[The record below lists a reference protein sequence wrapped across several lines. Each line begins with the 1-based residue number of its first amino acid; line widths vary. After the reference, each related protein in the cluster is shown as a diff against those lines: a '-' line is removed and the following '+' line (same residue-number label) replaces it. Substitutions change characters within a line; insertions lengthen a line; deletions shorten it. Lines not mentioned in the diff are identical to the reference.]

1 VQLFALIGRYFWL
14 ICIAI
19 AGLNYVSAVR
29 TAADLTEL
37 TDAQRARRK
46 NLIQRGFALSTLPW
60 LVMGF
65 GIVTRRVDGVFS
77 YFDPSAGNVC
87 VWAWYV
93 SLFLVACGFC
103 FWVFV
108 RGGAIEIVDLK
119 LLKAHGPRGE
129 IPLSESRIKFFAAMG
144 PLFVV
149 LWVWMVWMMPT
160 SK

>member
-1 VQLFALIGRYFWL
+1 VQLFAFFDRYFWL

-46 NLIQRGFALSTLPW
+46 NLIQRGFAISTLPW
-60 LVMGF
+60 LVMGL
-65 GIVTRRVDGVFS
+65 GIVSRRVDGVFS

-108 RGGAIEIVDLK
+108 HGGAKEIVDLK

-129 IPLSESRIKFFAAMG
+129 IALREGWIKFLAAIG

-149 LWVWMVWMMPT
+149 LWVWMVSMMPM

>member
-1 VQLFALIGRYFWL
+1 VQLFALIDRYFWL

-77 YFDPSAGNVC
+77 YFDPSAGTS
-87 VWAWYV
+87 A
-93 SLFLVACGFC
+93 F
-103 FWVFV
+103 
-108 RGGAIEIVDLK
+108 
-119 LLKAHGPRGE
+119 GPGTWC
-129 IPLSESRIKFFAAMG
+129 
-144 PLFVV
+144 
-149 LWVWMVWMMPT
+149 WVWMVWMMPM